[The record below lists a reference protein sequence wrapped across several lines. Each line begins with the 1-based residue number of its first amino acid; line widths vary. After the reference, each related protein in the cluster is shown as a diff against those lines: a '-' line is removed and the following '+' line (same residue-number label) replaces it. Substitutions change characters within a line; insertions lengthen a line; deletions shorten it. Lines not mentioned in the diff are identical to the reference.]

1 MKARKQTTNL
11 HGASDTR
18 FVCWRLFP
26 EKEFRMEREK
36 IVLVTSEMRLNP
48 DR

>member
-26 EKEFRMEREK
+26 EKEFRVEREQ
-36 IVLVTSEMRLNP
+36 IVLVTSEDEIKP
-48 DR
+48 